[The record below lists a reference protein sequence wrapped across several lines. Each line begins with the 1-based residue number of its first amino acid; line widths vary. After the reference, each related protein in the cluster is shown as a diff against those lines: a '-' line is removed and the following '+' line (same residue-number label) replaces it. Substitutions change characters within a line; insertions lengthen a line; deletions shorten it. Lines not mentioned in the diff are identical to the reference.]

1 MTSLIL
7 GYGNTG
13 KSVEKYLKKSNKK
26 YYIFDDSFTD
36 NNTFH
41 DSEYKNIKQVIVSPG
56 INPDHPI
63 IKNAKSKNIKITTD
77 IEIFSEVTK
86 SKIIGVTGTNGK
98 TTFVEI
104 LNDLII
110 KSGHTS
116 VCVGNIGISP
126 LEILFDET
134 KYEYVVLEL
143 SSFQIEYTNNLKLDS
158 AIILNIFP
166 DHVDWHKSFI
176 GYAASKLK
184 LFNFKNSRNKR
195 ILGSVDKSLIN
206 MLPKE
211 LIRPSDSN
219 TFNHRFL
226 YDEFINTLLL
236 VCEIYDID
244 KSDVLDKLNEIP
256 NSPHRLER
264 FHEFNG
270 IEFINDSKATNFK
283 AVYEASKKIDNG
295 LLILHGLNKN
305 VELSNFQISD
315 NIKVVLFPNNM
326 NVQSEL
332 SNQNFIKYDSIF
344 EISKVIKDNLDGIDT
359 VLFSCGGSSFNDFQ
373 NYQQR
378 GDYFKTTI
386 LKDFQ

>member
-166 DHVDWHKSFI
+166 DHVDWHKSLI

-184 LFNFKNSRNKR
+184 LFNFKNS
-195 ILGSVDKSLIN
+195 
-206 MLPKE
+206 
-211 LIRPSDSN
+211 
-219 TFNHRFL
+219 
-226 YDEFINTLLL
+226 
-236 VCEIYDID
+236 
-244 KSDVLDKLNEIP
+244 
-256 NSPHRLER
+256 
-264 FHEFNG
+264 
-270 IEFINDSKATNFK
+270 
-283 AVYEASKKIDNG
+283 
-295 LLILHGLNKN
+295 
-305 VELSNFQISD
+305 
-315 NIKVVLFPNNM
+315 
-326 NVQSEL
+326 
-332 SNQNFIKYDSIF
+332 
-344 EISKVIKDNLDGIDT
+344 
-359 VLFSCGGSSFNDFQ
+359 
-373 NYQQR
+373 
-378 GDYFKTTI
+378 
-386 LKDFQ
+386 